1 MNSTAM
7 LCAGGQL
14 PCHPMYHQG
23 AFYLLGRELVDYL
36 DASSQDLQLLSNE
49 DAMVGLW
56 LLGVR
61 KRLLNIGGDFYC
73 GCSKAPKP
81 ANAQAV
87 KPFYH
92 SCKTQAKI
100 DTCMQEFGEC

>member
-1 MNSTAM
+1 
-7 LCAGGQL
+7 
-14 PCHPMYHQG
+14 MYHQG

-73 GCSKAPKP
+73 GCSKASKP